1 MKFDDLLPVNRFI
14 ATLEVV
20 EREGVH
26 LAYSWQTLFGDGQK
40 IDAEWVIGLE
50 RNPEEAVRLEAFVSR
65 YGRMQDTLADKLLP
79 RWLMALAER
88 PGSQIET
95 LNRAERLGVIE
106 SVEAWLAA
114 RKLRNQLVHEYMQD
128 PVAFAEALNVA
139 MSTSV
144 MVLETYNHL
153 QRYAENTMNLSNL
166 PKPLRL
172 PTDTEK

>member
-1 MKFDDLLPVNRFI
+1 MKSDDLLPIDRFI
-14 ATLEVV
+14 ATLEIV
-20 EREGVH
+20 EREGEH
-26 LAYSWQTLFGDGQK
+26 LAYSWQTLFADGQRR
-40 IDAEWVIGLE
+40 DAEWVIGLE

-79 RWLMALAER
+79 RWLMALAEK

-95 LNRAERLGVIE
+95 LNRAERLGVID

-128 PVAFAEALNVA
+128 PVVFADSLNVA

-144 MVLETYNHL
+144 MVLKTYNHL
-153 QRYAENTMNLSNL
+153 QHYAEKTMNLSNL